1 MEQGSLAT
9 ASTTTLPCSSY
20 IYSSLLR
27 TTPAPSSII
36 PMAVLEPGIFD
47 PSASLFPGMIG
58 NPAEN
63 SGYRQFDGLAK
74 LLTRLALLS

>member
-1 MEQGSLAT
+1 
-9 ASTTTLPCSSY
+9 
-20 IYSSLLR
+20 
-27 TTPAPSSII
+27 
-36 PMAVLEPGIFD
+36 MAVLEPGIFD